1 MKINFYNFC
10 NFLFFYFFIFS
21 FFYFFNFYNNRV
33 FPWGVNFYEMSFI
46 RVYEDKTNE
55 IKVDTPRKN
64 PIIIIC

>member
-1 MKINFYNFC
+1 MLIFFAYN
-10 NFLFFYFFIFS
+10 FYFFIF
-21 FFYFFNFYNNRV
+21 YFFIFYNNSV

-64 PIIIIC
+64 TIIFESYLLDN